1 MGKQWRKNDSQKAF
15 LQSRLQL
22 YLKAKEEARTEP
34 FLASLHEDWF
44 IRWPEREALF
54 GAASPEE
61 PLTAAQL
68 EVLKKAI
75 VKRKEVSNTVAW
87 AFCISNDGT

>member
-1 MGKQWRKNDSQKAF
+1 MGKQWEKNEEQKAF

-22 YLKAKEEARTEP
+22 YLKALEEARVEP

-44 IRWPEREALF
+44 FRWPEREALF
-54 GAASPEE
+54 GAASPE

-68 EVLKKAI
+68 EVLKNAI
-75 VKRKEVSNTVAW
+75 AKRKEVSNTVV
-87 AFCISNDGT
+87 

>member
-1 MGKQWRKNDSQKAF
+1 MGKQWEKTEEQKAF

-22 YLKAKEEARTEP
+22 YLKALEETRTEP

-44 IRWPEREALF
+44 LRWPEREALF
-54 GAASPEE
+54 GAASPEK

-68 EVLKKAI
+68 EILKKAI
-75 VKRKEVSNTVAW
+75 AKRKEVSNVTV
-87 AFCISNDGT
+87 